1 MFWHIIHIIDI
12 LLWLLL
18 ASSALY
24 ILFFAL
30 ASLLW
35 KKRISE
41 FNLFLTG
48 KAIAARQKEH
58 FTYLVLYPAYNEDR
72 VIVNSVQKF
81 LAQYYPYSAFHVAVI
96 SDHMQPETN
105 QKLSK
110 LPITLL
116 QPVFEKSSKAKA
128 MQYAMD
134 QIKDEYDYV
143 IIMDADNV
151 VNPDFLEKLN
161 ESCANG
167 YKAIQC
173 HRCAK
178 NNDNDIA
185 VLDGVS
191 EEINNTI
198 FRKAHNRVGL
208 SSALIGSGMCFDFQ
222 WFKENVYKLSTAGE
236 DRELEA
242 LLLMQKVYVHYEP
255 DIHVFDEKVSN
266 KDNFQKQRLRWMT
279 AQIQS
284 LFRQLPYIP
293 KAIITFNVD
302 FIDKTIQQALI
313 PRSMLVVLTFGFALL
328 MTLVS
333 RTWCI
338 KWWILFL
345 VICLSLYIATP
356 RQLRSHSVFGKI
368 VALPKLVWRMVLN
381 LLKIDHKNTDFI
393 HTSHDN
399 KAYERTGT
407 QKRHEYQSGH
417 GFLCPLFGISIF
429 LTQGFPR
436 LPRG

>member
-1 MFWHIIHIIDI
+1 MFWQFIHIIDI
-12 LLWLLL
+12 ALWLLMA
-18 ASSALY
+18 ASVAY

-30 ASLLW
+30 VSTLW
-35 KKRISE
+35 KKRVSR
-41 FNLFLTG
+41 LTTYLTG
-48 KAIAARQKEH
+48 QVLAMRKKD
-58 FTYLVLYPAYNEDR
+58 FFSYLILYPAYNEDR

-81 LAQYYPYSAFHVAVI
+81 LAQYYPYSCFHVVVI

-105 QKLSK
+105 QKLSE

-134 QIKDEYDYV
+134 QINDDYDFIV
-143 IIMDADNV
+143 ILDADNV
-151 VNPDFLEKLN
+151 VESHFLEQLN
-161 ESCANG
+161 EECAKG

-178 NNDNDIA
+178 NSDSDVA

-222 WFKENVYKLSTAGE
+222 WFKENVYKLTTAGE

-242 LLLMQKVYVHYEP
+242 LLLQQKVYIHYEP

-284 LFRQLPYIP
+284 LFNLLPYIP
-293 KAIITFNVD
+293 KAIMTFNLD
-302 FIDKTIQQALI
+302 YIDKTIQQALI
-313 PRSMLVVLTFGFALL
+313 PRSMLVVGALGMSL
-328 MTLVS
+328 VMTVFSLIFS
-333 RTWCI
+333 LSWYI
-338 KWWILFL
+338 KWWCLFL
-345 VICLSLYIATP
+345 AVCIALYIATP
-356 RQLRSHSVFGKI
+356 KQLRKHSVFGKI
-368 VALPKLVWRMVLN
+368 LSLPKLVWKMVMN
-381 LLKIDHKNTDFI
+381 LLKIDRKNTDFI
-393 HTSHDN
+393 HT
-399 KAYERTGT
+399 T
-407 QKRHEYQSGH
+407 HEK
-417 GFLCPLFGISIF
+417 
-429 LTQGFPR
+429 
-436 LPRG
+436 

>member
-1 MFWHIIHIIDI
+1 MFWHLIHFIDI
-12 LLWLLL
+12 VLWLLM
-18 ASSALY
+18 ATSAIY
-24 ILFFAL
+24 ILLFAL
-30 ASLLW
+30 VSTLW
-35 KKRISE
+35 KKRVSR
-41 FNLFLTG
+41 LTTYLTG
-48 KAIAARQKEH
+48 QVLAMRKKDH
-58 FTYLVLYPAYNEDR
+58 FSYLVLYPAYNEDK

-81 LAQYYPYSAFHVAVI
+81 LAQYYPYNHFHVAVI

-105 QKLSK
+105 KKLAE

-116 QPVFEKSSKAKA
+116 LPVFDKSSKAKA

-134 QIKDEYDYV
+134 HFQKEEVRGQRSEDFDYIV
-143 IIMDADNV
+143 ILDADNV
-151 VNPDFLEKLN
+151 VEPHFLEQLN
-161 ESCANG
+161 TECAKG

-198 FRKAHNRVGL
+198 FRKAHNRIGL

-222 WFKENVYKLSTAGE
+222 WFKENVYKLTTAGE

-242 LLLMQKVYVHYEP
+242 LLLQQRVYIQYEP

-284 LFRQLPYIP
+284 LFRMLPYIP
-293 KAIITFNVD
+293 KAIQTGNID

-313 PRSMLVVLTFGFALL
+313 PRSMLVVLTFGIAIL
-328 MTLVS
+328 MTLIS
-333 RTWCI
+333 RIWCI
-338 KWWILFL
+338 KWWCLFL
-345 VICLSLYIATP
+345 TVCISLYIATP
-356 RQLRSHSVFGKI
+356 RQLRKHSVLGKI
-368 VALPKLVWRMVLN
+368 IALPRLVWRMVLN

-393 HTSHDN
+393 HTSHD
-399 KAYERTGT
+399 K
-407 QKRHEYQSGH
+407 
-417 GFLCPLFGISIF
+417 
-429 LTQGFPR
+429 
-436 LPRG
+436 

>member
-1 MFWHIIHIIDI
+1 MIWQIIHIIDI
-12 LLWLLL
+12 ALWLFMA
-18 ASSALY
+18 ASAIY

-30 ASLLW
+30 VSTLW
-35 KKRISE
+35 KKRVSR
-41 FNLFLTG
+41 LTTYLTG
-48 KAIAARQKEH
+48 QVLAMHKKDH
-58 FTYLVLYPAYNEDR
+58 FSYLVLYPAYNEDK

-81 LAQYYPYSAFHVAVI
+81 LAQYYPYNHFHVAVI

-105 QKLSK
+105 KKLAA

-116 QPVFEKSSKAKA
+116 LPVFDKSSKAKA

-134 QIKDEYDYV
+134 HFQKPEVRGLRSEDFDYIV
-143 IIMDADNV
+143 ILDADNV
-151 VNPDFLEKLN
+151 VEPHFLEQLN
-161 ESCANG
+161 TECAKG

-198 FRKAHNRVGL
+198 FRKAHNRIGL
-208 SSALIGSGMCFDFQ
+208 SSALIGSGMCFDYQ
-222 WFKENVYKLSTAGE
+222 WFKENVYKLTTAGE

-242 LLLMQKVYVHYEP
+242 LLLQQKVYIQYEP

-284 LFRQLPYIP
+284 LFRMLPYIP
-293 KAIITFNVD
+293 KAILTGNID
-302 FIDKTIQQALI
+302 FVDKTIQQALI
-313 PRSMLVVLTFGFALL
+313 PRSMLVVLTLGMAILI
-328 MTLVS
+328 TLIS
-333 RTWCI
+333 PIWSI
-338 KWWILFL
+338 KWWCLFL
-345 VICLSLYIATP
+345 TICISLYIATP
-356 RQLRSHSVFGKI
+356 RQLRKHSVFGKI
-368 VALPKLVWRMVLN
+368 IALPRLVWRMVLN

-393 HTSHDN
+393 HTSHD
-399 KAYERTGT
+399 K
-407 QKRHEYQSGH
+407 
-417 GFLCPLFGISIF
+417 
-429 LTQGFPR
+429 
-436 LPRG
+436 

>member
-1 MFWHIIHIIDI
+1 MIWHFIHIIDI

-18 ASSALY
+18 AASTAY

-30 ASLLW
+30 VSTLW
-35 KKRISE
+35 KKRVSR
-41 FNLFLTG
+41 LTRYLTG
-48 KAIAARQKEH
+48 QVLAMRKKD
-58 FTYLVLYPAYNEDR
+58 FFSYLILYPAYNEDR

-81 LAQYYPYSAFHVAVI
+81 LAQYYPYSCFHVAVI

-105 QKLSK
+105 QKLSE

-134 QIKDEYDYV
+134 HFQKAEVRGQRSEDFDYV
-143 IIMDADNV
+143 IILDADNV
-151 VNPDFLEKLN
+151 VEPHFLEQLN
-161 ESCANG
+161 TECAKG

-178 NNDNDIA
+178 NSDNDVA

-198 FRKAHNRVGL
+198 FRKAHNRIGL

-222 WFKENVYKLSTAGE
+222 WFKENVYKLTTAGE

-242 LLLMQKVYVHYEP
+242 LLLQQKVYIQYEP

-284 LFRQLPYIP
+284 LFRMLPYIP
-293 KAIITFNVD
+293 KAIMTFNLD

-313 PRSMLVVLTFGFALL
+313 PRSMLVVLTLAMSLL
-328 MTLVS
+328 MTIVS

-338 KWWILFL
+338 KWWCLFL
-345 VICLSLYIATP
+345 AVCFALYIATP
-356 RQLRSHSVFGKI
+356 KQLRRHSVFGKI
-368 VALPKLVWRMVLN
+368 LSLPTLVWKMILN
-381 LLKIDHKNTDFI
+381 ILKIDRKNTDFI
-393 HTSHDN
+393 HTTHD
-399 KAYERTGT
+399 K
-407 QKRHEYQSGH
+407 
-417 GFLCPLFGISIF
+417 
-429 LTQGFPR
+429 
-436 LPRG
+436 

>member
-1 MFWHIIHIIDI
+1 MLWQIIHVIDI

-18 ASSALY
+18 AASGTY

-30 ASLLW
+30 VALLW
-35 KKRISE
+35 KKPVSRLSV
-41 FNLFLTG
+41 FLTG
-48 KAIAARQKEH
+48 KVRAMRANQYYK
-58 FTYLVLYPAYNEDR
+58 YLILYPAYNEDR
-72 VIVNSVQKF
+72 VIVPSVHKF
-81 LAQYYPYSAFHVAVI
+81 LGQYYPYKSFHVIVI
-96 SDHMQPETN
+96 SDHMKPETN
-105 QKLSK
+105 EQLSQ

-134 QIKDEYDYV
+134 QVKDEYDYV
-143 IIMDADNV
+143 VILDADNV
-151 VNPDFLEKLN
+151 VDSNFLTQLN
-161 ESCANG
+161 ETCAKG

-198 FRKAHNRVGL
+198 FRKAHNRIGL
-208 SSALIGSGMCFDFQ
+208 SSALIGSGMCFDYK

-242 LLLMQKVYVHYEP
+242 LLLKQKVYIHYEEN
-255 DIHVFDEKVSN
+255 IHVFDEKVSN

-284 LFRQLPYIP
+284 LLNLLPYIP
-293 KAIITFNVD
+293 KAILTGNID

-313 PRSMLVVLTFGFALL
+313 PRSMLVVLTFGFAFLI
-328 MTLVS
+328 TLVS
-333 RTWCI
+333 REWCI
-338 KWWILFL
+338 KWWLLF
-345 VICLSLYIATP
+345 VFICISLYVSTP
-356 RQLRSHSVFGKI
+356 KQLRSHSVFGKI
-368 VALPKLVWRMVLN
+368 VALPKLVWKMILN
-381 LLKIDHKNTDFI
+381 IMKIDHKNTDFI
-393 HTSHDN
+393 HTTHD
-399 KAYERTGT
+399 K
-407 QKRHEYQSGH
+407 
-417 GFLCPLFGISIF
+417 
-429 LTQGFPR
+429 
-436 LPRG
+436 